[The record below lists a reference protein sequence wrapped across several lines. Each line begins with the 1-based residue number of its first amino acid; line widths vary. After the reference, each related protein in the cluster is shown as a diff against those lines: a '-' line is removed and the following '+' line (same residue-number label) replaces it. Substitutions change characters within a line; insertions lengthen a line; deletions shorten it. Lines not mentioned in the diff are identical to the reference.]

1 MSFFVKSEAT
11 HLPHYILDH
20 SCLLGIAGTKECN
33 KVKKNKKNVLER
45 KKICKKKIKSNN
57 DK

>member
-1 MSFFVKSEAT
+1 MILTINQIAKYMSFFVKSEAT

-33 KVKKNKKNVLER
+33 KVKKK
-45 KKICKKKIKSNN
+45 
-57 DK
+57 